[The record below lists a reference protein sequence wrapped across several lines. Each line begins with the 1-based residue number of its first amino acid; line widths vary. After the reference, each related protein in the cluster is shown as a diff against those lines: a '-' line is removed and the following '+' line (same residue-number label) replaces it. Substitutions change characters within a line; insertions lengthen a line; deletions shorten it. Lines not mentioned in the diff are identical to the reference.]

1 MSWHEEMVT
10 PQPEIYLYYLLFQES
25 LGIVNALKTQL
36 ENLENLR
43 EMLSVDFSFGTILYI
58 IGDA

>member
-1 MSWHEEMVT
+1 MVT

-25 LGIVNALKTQL
+25 LGILNALKTQL